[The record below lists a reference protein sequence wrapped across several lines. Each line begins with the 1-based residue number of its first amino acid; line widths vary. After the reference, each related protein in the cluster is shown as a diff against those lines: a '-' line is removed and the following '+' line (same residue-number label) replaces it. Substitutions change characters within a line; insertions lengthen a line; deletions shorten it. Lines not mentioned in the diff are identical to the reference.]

1 MTIPL
6 APGVPVSSRH
16 FLNVL
21 VCGFKYIYL
30 FGIIGGGVVVG
41 VVVGNTITEATYL
54 EFIWIILDYF
64 SYFLFD
70 FFSYF

>member
-21 VCGFKYIYL
+21 VCGFTYIYL

-41 VVVGNTITEATYL
+41 NTRTEATYL
-54 EFIWIILDYF
+54 GFIWIILDYF

-70 FFSYF
+70 FFLILD